1 MFEQKTVKETC
12 SELKSDTHKGLTE
25 MEAGRRL
32 RMDGKNCPRKD
43 VKILSPDF
51 WSSYRIR

>member
-32 RMDGKNCPRKD
+32 RMDGKNELPEEGRKNPVD
-43 VKILSPDF
+43 RKSVV
-51 WSSYRIR
+51 